1 MRIFNPRISI
11 YSLIK
16 CYIGHESSCEAT
28 TGSRVNVQPCVQ
40 NNLAKYREYLSV
52 PWMNGSQSHVRC
64 TITYEPA
71 GSWLDV
77 VTVLEAW
84 VTDYGP
90 GLETWHVFHFSVW
103 FMVWGIR
110 KEAKG
115 ILKQGKAAPCKAKR
129 YKKAKRGMARPLAGG
144 GVVVGHLATH
154 ADLRQYFHL
163 MWKIKFLA
171 DSNMIIRI
179 INPEDFNMLS

>member
-1 MRIFNPRISI
+1 
-11 YSLIK
+11 
-16 CYIGHESSCEAT
+16 
-28 TGSRVNVQPCVQ
+28 
-40 NNLAKYREYLSV
+40 
-52 PWMNGSQSHVRC
+52 MNGSQSHVRC

-71 GSWLDV
+71 ESWLDV
-77 VTVLEAW
+77 VMVLEAW

-154 ADLRQYFHL
+154 AVLRQYFHL

-171 DSNMIIRI
+171 DSNMIICIFISRGFQYALLI
-179 INPEDFNMLS
+179 KCYIGKESSCEATTGSMSSLTCKITLPSIQGIP